1 MRNILNRTA
10 QVGRAMI
17 VLAALVGC
25 STSRARLPQAR
36 TPPNP
41 APSAESTI
49 SNVIVVR
56 ATAGYWPDCE
66 GFVARLKQEGAPAIV
81 IRGMEVNRAAD
92 QVAAARRT
100 GDTRPLVLIGYSRG
114 ANDAIRL
121 TRRLQK
127 HDIAVDTLVL
137 MEMAAQDSVP
147 ANVVSCLNIYKSS
160 SADEWVPAFRGLP
173 ATVESAQTHLVNY
186 NVRFHDEAVEQ
197 AAINQFSVCQ
207 NPAVRG
213 MIAERVA
220 QALRAVKRDA
230 DVPETYLAG
239 GMRDWREPGGPR

>member
-1 MRNILNRTA
+1 MRNILNGMA
-10 QVGRAMI
+10 QVACATI
-17 VLAALVGC
+17 LLTVVAGC
-25 STSRARLPQAR
+25 STSRAGRPQAR
-36 TPPNP
+36 TSPQP
-41 APSAESTI
+41 AAAAEPTI

-66 GFVARLKQEGAPAIV
+66 GFVAQLRQEGAPTTM
-81 IRGMEVNRAAD
+81 IRGMEVNRAAE
-92 QVAAARRT
+92 QIAAARRS

-147 ANVVSCLNIYKSS
+147 ANVVSCLNVYKSS
-160 SADEWVPAFRGLP
+160 SADQWVPAFRGLP

-197 AAINQFSVCQ
+197 AAINQFTVCQ
-207 NPAVRG
+207 NPAVRA

-220 QALRAVKRDA
+220 QALRPAERGA
-230 DVPETYLAG
+230 DVPATYLAG
-239 GMRDWREPGGPR
+239 GPREWADRHGE

>member
-1 MRNILNRTA
+1 
-10 QVGRAMI
+10 
-17 VLAALVGC
+17 
-25 STSRARLPQAR
+25 
-36 TPPNP
+36 
-41 APSAESTI
+41 
-49 SNVIVVR
+49 VIVVR

-66 GFVARLKQEGAPAIV
+66 GFVARLRQEGTPVSV
-81 IRGMEVNRAAD
+81 IRGMEVNRAAE
-92 QVAAARRT
+92 QIAAARRS
-100 GDTRPLVLIGYSRG
+100 GSAGPLVLIGYGRG

-137 MEMAAQDSVP
+137 MEMVAQDSVP
-147 ANVVSCLNIYKSS
+147 ANVISCLNIYKSS
-160 SADEWVPAFRGLP
+160 PADELVPAFRGLP

-197 AAINQFSVCQ
+197 SALNQFTVCR

-220 QALRAVKRDA
+220 QAMRPAESALEM
-230 DVPETYLAG
+230 PETQLAEG
-239 GMRDWREPGGPR
+239 TRDWRGRGIDE

>member
-1 MRNILNRTA
+1 MCNFLGRMARITWTA
-10 QVGRAMI
+10 ALI
-17 VLAALVGC
+17 SVLAGC
-25 STSRARLPQAR
+25 GSSRAWRPLAR
-36 TPPNP
+36 TTPKPEPPP
-41 APSAESTI
+41 AAI

-56 ATAGYWPDCE
+56 ATAGYWPDCD
-66 GFVARLKQEGAPAIV
+66 GFVARLKHEGAEASV

-92 QVAAARRT
+92 RIVASRGA
-100 GDTRPLVLIGYSRG
+100 GDRRPLVLIGYSRG

-121 TRRLQK
+121 TRRLQR
-127 HDIAVDTLVL
+127 HGIAVDTLVL

-160 SADEWVPAFRGLP
+160 PADEWVPAFRGLP

-197 AAINQFSVCQ
+197 AAINQFTVCQ

-220 QALRAVKRDA
+220 LALRPAENA
-230 DVPETYLAG
+230 AELPETQLAG
-239 GMRDWREPGGPR
+239 RTREWSDRRFNE